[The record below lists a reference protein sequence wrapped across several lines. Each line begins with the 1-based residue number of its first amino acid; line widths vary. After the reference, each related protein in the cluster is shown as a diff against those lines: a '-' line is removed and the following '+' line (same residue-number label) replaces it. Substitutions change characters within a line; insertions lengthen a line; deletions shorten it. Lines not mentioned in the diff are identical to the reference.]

1 MKLHSDRVLV
11 GTNRAHDLPWV
22 GSVRRESEVENLM
35 YGVRF
40 ESKPGPLLVN
50 GARVGSVGGEG
61 SRLSAPRVPIRPGLE
76 KRLRSRARSGHGGT
90 RAGASVLVLGLAGW
104 MGACHSTPAEFD
116 RTRALEWVER
126 QVAGGPRIPGSV
138 GHGRWKSEMV
148 NVLEGL
154 ADDVRL
160 HAFEANSIPM
170 TNVIASF
177 RPDLGERIFLMAH
190 WDTRPHAD
198 EDPDPARR
206 ADPVPGANDGAS
218 GVAVLLEVAR
228 QLSAEAPRRGVDLF
242 FVDGEDS
249 GTQGEPDS
257 WALGSQA
264 LAAAL
269 VGAGYRPRLGIL
281 LDMVGDRD
289 LRIPQEGFSLAW
301 APVETRWLFEVA
313 AGLGL
318 SAFDPVPGK
327 MVTDDHLP
335 FLRRGIPCVDL
346 IDLDYPYWHT
356 VADTP
361 DKVSAESLGQVGDLV
376 MAVVRA
382 ETLP

>member
-1 MKLHSDRVLV
+1 MAREQIHSLTGIR
-11 GTNRAHDLPWV
+11 GFASIWV
-22 GSVRRESEVENLM
+22 V
-35 YGVRF
+35 F
-40 ESKPGPLLVN
+40 HH
-50 GARVGSVGGEG
+50 
-61 SRLSAPRVPIRPGLE
+61 AP
-76 KRLRSRARSGHGGT
+76 
-90 RAGASVLVLGLAGW
+90 
-104 MGACHSTPAEFD
+104 
-116 RTRALEWVER
+116 
-126 QVAGGPRIPGSV
+126 
-138 GHGRWKSEMV
+138 
-148 NVLEGL
+148 N
-154 ADDVRL
+154 L
-160 HAFEANSIPM
+160 HALHDFEFGA
-170 TNVIASF
+170 
-177 RPDLGERIFLMAH
+177 LGEFFEKGWL
-190 WDTRPHAD
+190 
-198 EDPDPARR
+198 
-206 ADPVPGANDGAS
+206 
-218 GVAVLLEVAR
+218 
-228 QLSAEAPRRGVDLF
+228 GVDLF

-361 DKVSAESLGQVGDLV
+361 E
-376 MAVVRA
+376 
-382 ETLP
+382 